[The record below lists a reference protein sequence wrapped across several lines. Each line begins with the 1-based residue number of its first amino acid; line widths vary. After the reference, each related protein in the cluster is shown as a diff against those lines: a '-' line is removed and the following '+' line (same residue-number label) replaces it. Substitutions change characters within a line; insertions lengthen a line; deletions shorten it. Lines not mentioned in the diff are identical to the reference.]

1 MELLNALFTAALD
14 QNLVFVQ
21 LVGMVSVLL
30 VAERPQD
37 AFRFGG
43 MVWAASFLV
52 GLIGWP
58 LYTGLFQPWGI
69 SYLAPMAYL
78 VVGVTVSYVIAAV
91 MAAGKDREVR
101 DRTFMTAS
109 VVAVNAAMLAVPM
122 GNAAVA
128 ATSTFDVAL
137 GSSLGAGMGAFIAI
151 VAFAF
156 LRDRIDER
164 LVPGVLR
171 GLPIS
176 LITASLVALA
186 FTGVAGIAGGLF
198 V

>member
-1 MELLNALFTAALD
+1 MEFLNALFTAAFD

-37 AFRFGG
+37 SFRFGAMLAVAIFG
-43 MVWAASFLV
+43 S

-58 LYTGLFQPWGI
+58 LHTGLFQVWGVE
-69 SYLAPMAYL
+69 YLAPMAYL
-78 VVGVTVSYVIAAV
+78 VVAVAVAYVMGAV
-91 MAAGKDREVR
+91 LSAGKERAER
-101 DRTFMTAS
+101 DRMYMTS
-109 VVAVNAAMLAVPM
+109 TVVAVNAGILAVPLA
-122 GNAAVA
+122 NAAVA
-128 ATSTFDVAL
+128 ATSTWDVAL
-137 GSSLGAGMGAFIAI
+137 GTSIGAGLGAFIAV
-151 VAFAF
+151 VAFVF

>member
-43 MVWAASFLV
+43 MVWAASILV

-78 VVGVTVSYVIAAV
+78 VVGVTVSYVIATV
-91 MAAGKDREVR
+91 MAAGKNREVR

-137 GSSLGAGMGAFIAI
+137 GSSFGAGMGAFIAI

>member
-1 MELLNALFTAALD
+1 MELLNALFTAAFD
-14 QNLVFVQ
+14 QNIVFVQ
-21 LVGMVSVLL
+21 LVGMVSVIL

-43 MVWAASFLV
+43 MVWVAAFVS

-58 LYTGLFQPWGI
+58 LYTELFQPWGVA
-69 SYLAPMAYL
+69 YLAPMAYL
-78 VVGVTVSYVIAAV
+78 VVAVAVAYVIGAV
-91 MAAGKDREVR
+91 LAAGKDRALR
-101 DRTFMTAS
+101 DRVYMTAS
-109 VVAVNAAMLAVPM
+109 VVAVNAALLAVPLS
-122 GNAAVA
+122 NAAVA
-128 ATSTFDVAL
+128 ETSTFDVAL
-137 GSSLGAGMGAFIAI
+137 GSSVGAGMGAFIAI

>member
-1 MELLNALFTAALD
+1 MEFLNALFTAAFD

-21 LVGMVSVLL
+21 LVGMVSAIL

-37 AFRFGG
+37 SFRYGG
-43 MVWAASFLV
+43 MLWVAIFVAGV
-52 GLIGWP
+52 IGWP
-58 LYTGLFQPWGI
+58 LYTMLFQAWGVD
-69 SYLAPMAYL
+69 YLAPLGYVMVAVAIAYIMGAVL
-78 VVGVTVSYVIAAV
+78 ARGGDRAA
-91 MAAGKDREVR
+91 R
-101 DRTFMTAS
+101 DRAYMTS
-109 VVAVNAAMLAVPM
+109 TVVAVNASLLAVPLS
-122 GNAAVA
+122 NAAVA
-128 ATSTFDVAL
+128 ATTTWDVACA
-137 GSSLGAGMGAFIAI
+137 SALGAGMGAFIAI

-156 LRDRIDER
+156 LRDRIEER

>member
-1 MELLNALFTAALD
+1 MELLNALFTAAFD

-21 LVGMVSVLL
+21 LVGMVSVIL

-37 AFRFGG
+37 SFCFGS
-43 MVWAASFLV
+43 MVWAAAFLS

-58 LYTGLFQPWGI
+58 LYTTLFEPWGI

-78 VVGVTVSYVIAAV
+78 VVGVAVSYVIGAV
-91 MAAGKDREVR
+91 MATGKERSVR
-101 DRTFMTAS
+101 DRIYMMAT
-109 VVAVNAAMLAVPM
+109 VVALNAALLAVPM

-137 GSSLGAGMGAFIAI
+137 GSSFGAGMGAFIAI

-171 GLPIS
+171 GLPIT
-176 LITASLVALA
+176 LVTASLVALA